1 MNKLLWIFLFAC
13 SFLASCNQKKSDW
26 EIRQEQLK
34 HKRDSLMNTDVSL
47 SFMGI
52 EIGGTVEK
60 INEAIKEEKIKIDS
74 CTNGIYIGTVSVPCM
89 KDTTTYNLLALM
101 RIGTLNNRVASI
113 ELVFENTNAF
123 NFFKNTFSERYY
135 DIDEYNSLSYDYDSK
150 HCIWSF
156 KEQTVRIDKKTHKEI
171 RDVVVGSDRY
181 TGKNVWA
188 PREVDIVD
196 AISVEYL
203 HNELHELLVNSARR
217 ENNLKDSI
225 ENVEKEKVD
234 QERINKAKENEMKY
248 KDNI

>member
-13 SFLASCNQKKSDW
+13 SFFASCNQKKSDW

-74 CTNGIYIGTVSVPCM
+74 CSNGIYIGTVSVPCM

-135 DIDEYNSLSYDYDSK
+135 DIDEYNSLSYDYDNK

-217 ENNLKDSI
+217 EKNLKDSI
-225 ENVEKEKVD
+225 ENVEQEKVD
-234 QERINKAKENEMKY
+234 QERINKAKEIEMKY

>member
-1 MNKLLWIFLFAC
+1 MNKLLWIFLLAC
-13 SFLASCNQKKSDW
+13 SILVSCNQKKSDW

-34 HKRDSLMNTDVSL
+34 HKHDSLMNTNVSL

-52 EIGGTVEK
+52 EIGGSVEK

-74 CTNGIYIGTVSVPCM
+74 CSNGIYIGMVSVPCM

-113 ELVFENTNAF
+113 ELVFENTIAF
-123 NFFKNTFSERYY
+123 DFFKNTFSERYY
-135 DIDEYNSLSYDYDSK
+135 DIDEFNPYNFDYNSK

-156 KEQTVRIDKKTHKEI
+156 KEQTVRIDKKTHKEV
-171 RDVVVGSDRY
+171 RDVVVGSDSY

-188 PREVDIVD
+188 PREVDITD

-203 HNELHELLVNSARR
+203 HNELHELLINSARR
-217 ENNLKDSI
+217 EKSLKDSI